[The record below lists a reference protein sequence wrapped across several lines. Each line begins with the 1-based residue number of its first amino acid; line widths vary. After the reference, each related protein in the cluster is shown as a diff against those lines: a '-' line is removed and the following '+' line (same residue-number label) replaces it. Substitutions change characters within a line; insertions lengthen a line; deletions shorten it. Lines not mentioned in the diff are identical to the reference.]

1 MSVVL
6 DASAVLA
13 FLHEEPGGDRVSS
26 VLDGANVS
34 AVNWSEVIQKALQK
48 GVDVD
53 GMQQEF
59 VALGVQFLDFTPRQ
73 AEIAAQLWTRTR
85 GHGLSLA
92 DRACLALAIDKR
104 LPVWTAD
111 RIWADLGLA
120 IAMQVIR

>member
-1 MSVVL
+1 VSVVL

>member
-13 FLHEEPGGDRVSS
+13 FLHDEPGGDRVSS
-26 VLDGANVS
+26 VLDGAS
-34 AVNWSEVIQKALQK
+34 ISTVNWSEVVQKALQK

-59 VALGVQFLDFTPRQ
+59 IALGVQFADFTPRQ
-73 AEIAAQLWTRTR
+73 AEIAAKLWPQTRD
-85 GHGLSLA
+85 HGLSLA
-92 DRACLALAIDKR
+92 DRACLALAIDKE

-111 RIWADLGLA
+111 RVWADLSLH
-120 IAMQVIR
+120 IVMQVIR

>member
-73 AEIAAQLWTRTR
+73 AEIAAQLWPRTR